1 MAKETTT
8 EKTIKLVGLIIAL
21 AFILGAVIVMALA
34 HNWTAVFWAVAT
46 GLLITEVHIV
56 AKGFNK
62 ALDDLQEELQKTELV
77 AAEALND
84 LNKKYE
90 TERDRRQ
97 ALVNDYQKLVKEHE
111 KTLKV
116 SAASVPASDEQKKT
130 AKKKTVSQVK
140 TSVKKVEEDLKS

>member
-8 EKTIKLVGLIIAL
+8 EKTRIVGLIIAL
-21 AFILGAVIVMALA
+21 ACILGAVIVLALA
-34 HNWTAVFWAVAT
+34 HNWAAVIWAVAT
-46 GLLITEVHIV
+46 GILITEVHIV
-56 AKGFNK
+56 AKGYNK
-62 ALDDLQEELQKTELV
+62 AIDNLQEDLQKTELV

-97 ALVNDYQKLVKEHE
+97 ALINEYQKLVKEHE
-111 KTLKV
+111 NVPKV

>member
-8 EKTIKLVGLIIAL
+8 EKTRIVGLIIAL
-21 AFILGAVIVMALA
+21 ACILGVVIVLALA
-34 HNWTAVFWAVAT
+34 HNWAAVIWAVAT
-46 GLLITEVHIV
+46 GILITEVHIV
-56 AKGFNK
+56 AKGYNK
-62 ALDDLQEELQKTELV
+62 IIDNLQEDLQKTELV

-90 TERDRRQ
+90 TERDKRQ
-97 ALVNDYQKLVKEHE
+97 ALDNEYQKLVKEHE

>member
-8 EKTIKLVGLIIAL
+8 EKTRVVGLIIAL

-34 HNWTAVFWAVAT
+34 HNWAAVIWAVAT

-56 AKGFNK
+56 AKGYNK
-62 ALDDLQEELQKTELV
+62 AIDNLQEDLQKTELV

-90 TERDRRQ
+90 TERDKRQ
-97 ALVNDYQKLVKEHE
+97 ALDNEYQKLVKEHE

-116 SAASVPASDEQKKT
+116 SAASVPAADEQKKT